1 MKTFRLTER
10 VVVRRE
16 YIVDANSEDAA
27 LDKVMSGKIEP
38 NVFEEENMNGIQVE
52 VLRQTRKT
60 K

>member
-16 YIVDANSEDAA
+16 YIVDANSEDVA

-38 NVFEEENMNGIQVE
+38 NVFEEEDMNGIQVE

>member
-16 YIVDANSEDAA
+16 YIVEANSEDAA
-27 LDKVMSGKIEP
+27 LDKVMSGEIEP
-38 NVFEEENMNGIQVE
+38 NEFEEEDMNGIQVE
-52 VLRQTRKT
+52 VLRRTCKT